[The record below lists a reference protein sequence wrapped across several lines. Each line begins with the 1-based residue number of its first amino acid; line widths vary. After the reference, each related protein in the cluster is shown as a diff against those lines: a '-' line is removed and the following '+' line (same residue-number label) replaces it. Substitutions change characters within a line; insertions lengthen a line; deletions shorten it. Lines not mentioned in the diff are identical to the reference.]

1 MDTCSMTDVMDA
13 RPHMLSYERNAC
25 LGKNSVIEDV
35 LDSHLGKGFSFTVY
49 KERRRRIAYW
59 FACNMISKTNIIL

>member
-1 MDTCSMTDVMDA
+1 
-13 RPHMLSYERNAC
+13 MLSYERNAC

-35 LDSHLGKGFSFTVY
+35 LDSHLGKGLSFTVY

-59 FACNMISKTNIIL
+59 FACNMILKRI